1 MIDIVNKLNWLI
13 GGEAGYGIMSIG
25 VAFSKICSRGGLH
38 IFDYVEYPSLIRGGH
53 NAYYVSVEDKEVFSQ
68 KRDVNLLIALN
79 RETIDLHKNELSP
92 DAGIIYDSETVKI
105 GKFSPKISLYP
116 VPLIKFAQ
124 EIGKDKLMMN
134 TVALGACVA
143 VVDYDFDLLASVI
156 KEQFTGKGDEIVNV
170 NINSARA
177 GYDYVK
183 KNFKNKFHYQ
193 LKKTGKGKSMIVSG
207 NDAFC
212 LGAIKAGC
220 KFLAA
225 YPMTPI
231 NSILHYMKAKEKECN
246 FVVVQPEDEIAAIN
260 LAIGASYAGVR
271 SMTCSSGGGFSLMV
285 EALGMAGITETPLV
299 IVESGRGG
307 PSSGLPTWTE
317 QGDLRFLMHASQGE
331 FPRIILA
338 PGDVDD
344 CFYFGMQAFNLAE
357 KYQLPVFLIMDKY
370 VSESH
375 KSTKKF
381 NDKLI
386 KIERGLLID
395 EDGKLGEK
403 YERYKFTDSGIS
415 KRAVPG
421 LKNRV
426 VMTSSYEHS
435 ELGLFDD
442 GAENH
447 VRMMDKRLGKLKLAL
462 KDAPKPVLYG
472 PKKAKLTIIG
482 WGSTKYPIL
491 EALKTL
497 NEKKAVANYLQITSI
512 IPFHSDIVAKVMDS
526 SKTLIIENNATAQ
539 LRGVIRENT
548 LKTPDYTY
556 LKYDSRP
563 FYPEDIVKK
572 VHGLIK

>member
-260 LAIGASYAGVR
+260 IAIGASYAGVR

-307 PSSGLPTWTE
+307 PA
-317 QGDLRFLMHASQGE
+317 QGCLHGQS
-331 FPRIILA
+331 
-338 PGDVDD
+338 
-344 CFYFGMQAFNLAE
+344 
-357 KYQLPVFLIMDKY
+357 
-370 VSESH
+370 
-375 KSTKKF
+375 
-381 NDKLI
+381 
-386 KIERGLLID
+386 
-395 EDGKLGEK
+395 
-403 YERYKFTDSGIS
+403 
-415 KRAVPG
+415 
-421 LKNRV
+421 
-426 VMTSSYEHS
+426 
-435 ELGLFDD
+435 
-442 GAENH
+442 
-447 VRMMDKRLGKLKLAL
+447 
-462 KDAPKPVLYG
+462 
-472 PKKAKLTIIG
+472 
-482 WGSTKYPIL
+482 
-491 EALKTL
+491 
-497 NEKKAVANYLQITSI
+497 
-512 IPFHSDIVAKVMDS
+512 
-526 SKTLIIENNATAQ
+526 
-539 LRGVIRENT
+539 RE
-548 LKTPDYTY
+548 
-556 LKYDSRP
+556 
-563 FYPEDIVKK
+563 I
-572 VHGLIK
+572 